1 VDVAGLRVVP
11 GGAGPGA
18 EVTLEIVLTPV
29 QGGGEAPRREMGSAA
44 VPLVSAPTPR
54 DAWRRAL
61 AAAAQR
67 SAEGLAIGL
76 RAESKRIDGLVAD
89 LGSKDL
95 RVREHAVRVLGER
108 RAREAVPALLAELKQ
123 EDSRLAHRVVAALAQ
138 IGDPQAVPALIDLS
152 QSTDATLSLRLV
164 RYIGDIGGGE
174 AEGYLLTL
182 ASGHPDPRMRRA
194 AREALDELEARAKE
208 AALAAARK

>member
-1 VDVAGLRVVP
+1 
-11 GGAGPGA
+11 
-18 EVTLEIVLTPV
+18 VTLEIVLTPA
-29 QGGGEAPRREMGSAA
+29 QGGIEAPRRETSAAA
-44 VPLVSAPTPR
+44 VPLASASSPR

-76 RAESKRIDGLVAD
+76 RAEAKSTDGLVAD

-95 RVREHAVRVLGER
+95 RVREHAVRVLGEH
-108 RAREAVPALLAELKQ
+108 RASEAVPALLAQLQ
-123 EDSRLAHRVVAALAQ
+123 REDARLAHRVVATLAQ
-138 IGDPQAVPALIDLS
+138 IGDPRAVPALIDLS
-152 QSTDATLSLRLV
+152 QSTDPTAGLRIV
-164 RYIGDIGGGE
+164 RFIGDIGGAE

-182 ASGHPDPRMRRA
+182 SSGHPDPRMRQA

-208 AALAAARK
+208 TAVTAARK